1 MPALVSCLFGITA
14 RSPFVNT
21 FSRSTAR
28 GKSFTYMVVC
38 NTVIHNSSTHCT
50 VERKRHPVCR
60 IKGWWISHHFI
71 SCFCSGV
78 LLIWYKTVSPCYA
91 CRLHFSRVLVFHWLI
106 SIEKSVCNVM

>member
-38 NTVIHNSSTHCT
+38 NTVIHNNST
-50 VERKRHPVCR
+50 
-60 IKGWWISHHFI
+60 
-71 SCFCSGV
+71 V
-78 LLIWYKTVSPCYA
+78 LLNVNVVLFVGSRDGGSRIIS
-91 CRLHFSRVLVFHWLI
+91 SRVSAQACFLFGTNLCHRVTRVVCTLVVYVVLLAYLVTI
-106 SIEKSVCNVM
+106 DECL